1 MTPADRDALVST
13 DWLAANLADPGL
25 RIVDATWHLPT
36 AGRDA
41 RAEHAARRVP
51 GATFWDIDEIADP
64 ANPLPHMLPDAD
76 AFAAHM
82 AALGIADDSRVVLY
96 DAVGSMTAPRA
107 WWTLR
112 QFGHERA
119 ALLDGGLIKWLAE
132 GRPVDTSLPPP
143 APPSREAR
151 FIPARR
157 AGEVRTLDDL
167 RANLATGAEQVLDAR
182 SAGRFL
188 GVEPEPRPQCRPGHI
203 PGSLNLPYDRLID
216 RESGTFLAADAL
228 AAKFADAGIDLSRP
242 VVTTC
247 GSGVTACVLAL
258 GLHLLGHD
266 RVGVYDGSWS
276 EWGARQDTPV
286 EP

>member
-1 MTPADRDALVST
+1 MTHADRDALVST

-25 RIVDATWHLPT
+25 RIVDATWRLPT
-36 AGRDA
+36 AGGDA
-41 RAEHAARRVP
+41 RAEHAARRIP
-51 GATFWDIDEIADP
+51 GAAFWDIDEIADP

-82 AALGIADDSRVVLY
+82 ATLGIADDSRVVLY

-132 GRPVDTSLPPP
+132 GRPVDSSPAPP
-143 APPSREAR
+143 APSPREAR
-151 FIPARR
+151 FTPTRR
-157 AGEVRTLDDL
+157 AGGVRTLDDL

-216 RESGTFLAADAL
+216 PESGTFLAADAL
-228 AAKFADAGIDLSRP
+228 TARFADAGIDLSRP
-242 VVTTC
+242 VVASC
-247 GSGVTACVLAL
+247 GSGVTACVLAF
-258 GLHLLGHD
+258 GLHLLGRD
-266 RVGVYDGSWS
+266 RVAVYDGSWS
-276 EWGARQDTPV
+276 EWGARRDMPV

>member
-82 AALGIADDSRVVLY
+82 TTLGIADDNRVVLY

-132 GRPVDTSLPPP
+132 GRPVDTSPPPP
-143 APPSREAR
+143 APPSREAQ
-151 FIPARR
+151 FTPARR

-216 RESGTFLAADAL
+216 PESGTFLAADAL

-242 VVTTC
+242 VVTSC

-266 RVGVYDGSWS
+266 RVAVYDGSWS